1 MAKHVGCILSIN
13 PGVNII
19 GLFNQE
25 SGTTA
30 LGAQTVILCSPQ
42 FLGAEW
48 GMQERWSKEKN
59 VDLTGVS
66 AKTECA

>member
-1 MAKHVGCILSIN
+1 MAKHVRCILSIN

-42 FLGAEW
+42 FLGAE
-48 GMQERWSKEKN
+48 
-59 VDLTGVS
+59 
-66 AKTECA
+66 